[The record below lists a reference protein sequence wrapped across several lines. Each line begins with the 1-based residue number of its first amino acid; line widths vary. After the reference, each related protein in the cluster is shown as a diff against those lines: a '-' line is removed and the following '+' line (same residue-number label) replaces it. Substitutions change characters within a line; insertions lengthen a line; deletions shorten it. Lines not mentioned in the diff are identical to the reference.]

1 MAVGNSGPS
10 IAHSSAATPP
20 PASAQQLLS
29 GHWSVLP
36 AAPIAARAGGS
47 VVWTG
52 SELLVWGG
60 AEGDQDQERY
70 RDGAAYSPSTGR
82 WRLLPSAPLSA
93 RVDQATVWTGTE
105 MIVWGGYDQE
115 STEASQVTANGA
127 AYDPSTNR
135 WLMLPA
141 SPLSARAG
149 SVAMWTG
156 AEMVILGGQ
165 SGQTA
170 NSSSQSYGDG
180 AAYDPAAGVWRS
192 IPEPSAVE
200 GHPVE
205 WTAAV
210 QTGGE
215 LIAWSEWQE
224 MNRDSA
230 GLLQPSGGVD
240 LFAYDGDSGTWQAI
254 PQARGAL
261 PDAQQV
267 LWTGDEAVV
276 RGMPY
281 NCGACP
287 GPPVADVTDAYQ
299 PATNSW
305 TALAPDPV
313 PDGTLTWTGAAL
325 LSFNPAQT
333 GSLPP
338 AMASLVPGDASVY
351 NPAGSAWQMLPPA
364 PSGCQSWPSPV
375 PVWTG
380 SQVLIYCIPYDAEAS
395 ATGASGI

>member
-1 MAVGNSGPS
+1 MGRLALWRRLGSIAVAGLLAGCGTSTASQVAVGNSGPS

-180 AAYDPAAGVWRS
+180 AAYDPAAGVL
-192 IPEPSAVE
+192 AVDP
-200 GHPVE
+200 GTFCRRRAP
-205 WTAAV
+205 
-210 QTGGE
+210 
-215 LIAWSEWQE
+215 
-224 MNRDSA
+224 
-230 GLLQPSGGVD
+230 GGVD
-240 LFAYDGDSGTWQAI
+240 RSG
-254 PQARGAL
+254 PDRRGADRL
-261 PDAQQV
+261 VRVA
-267 LWTGDEAVV
+267 GDESRLGGLAAAERRSRPV
-276 RGMPY
+276 R
-281 NCGACP
+281 
-287 GPPVADVTDAYQ
+287 V
-299 PATNSW
+299 
-305 TALAPDPV
+305 
-313 PDGTLTWTGAAL
+313 
-325 LSFNPAQT
+325 
-333 GSLPP
+333 
-338 AMASLVPGDASVY
+338 
-351 NPAGSAWQMLPPA
+351 
-364 PSGCQSWPSPV
+364 
-375 PVWTG
+375 
-380 SQVLIYCIPYDAEAS
+380 
-395 ATGASGI
+395 